1 MIRCGAVLST
11 ISTLITLHMYK
22 YNLNTSEV
30 KNLKEIEMTVDKSRG
45 ITGSDGVQNSNASK
59 KAKAK
64 PEAKQSLQI
73 DMTGGNKNTPQNPLD
88 FIEQISGKKPFEEGS
103 PEMLQF
109 QKINEELSAKY
120 EKMTPEEKAKF
131 DKETEKAFKEHLN
144 EITKDPTVVDR
155 YIEGW
160 KRDFKD
166 VDGVGS
172 ALGAVVKRTRD
183 GFKSIDTVNPLTYVK
198 APVKMAAEKIDGLVS
213 DGDASNLTAGETA
226 WNAAKGAGN
235 VIDYLTSTE
244 GLWVTAATILAAGT
258 GLDAVLSAAP
268 KLAAAAP
275 AANIALGTA
284 GVGLTG
290 KGVYDVATAENEE
303 EAQKGGAEIL
313 TGGMMAGGAVLS
325 SKSSLTAARNAGVE
339 AADPATLSTMGAVK
353 ENFRVAG
360 EGLKVATGLQAP
372 SMYMKIPATAI
383 RFESKPNKVEA
394 YQTTGKADGI
404 VFEKDGKLFVPN
416 KWNPEAPYEV
426 KDGSIIMIYDKA
438 GGDFA
443 VCDPKIFSKTYVN
456 GDGAYDAMKG
466 IKPGETI
473 SATKKAVGGFELVP
487 EGTKV
492 QTLEGEV
499 IVKDGQVV
507 MYDVDGNPYVGDIK
521 NSLFK
526 RNVPV
531 GAEAEKAFKQ
541 IEAGKLFTPAPQTV
555 EQGRNVI
562 LSKMPDNFK
571 TEASELFDK
580 HGGASRYSYNNEPY
594 VYYRSPY
601 DHMDAHQFFDQSE
614 IIKMDIL
621 SKRGINITVSNASY
635 QADWMDG
642 AWVTENGVKTS
653 IIPKVRDYDAVRK
666 FIDAKLAELIK

>member
-1 MIRCGAVLST
+1 
-11 ISTLITLHMYK
+11 
-22 YNLNTSEV
+22 
-30 KNLKEIEMTVDKSRG
+30 MTVDKSRG

-88 FIEQISGKKPFEEGS
+88 FIEQITGNKPFEEGS
-103 PEMLQF
+103 PAMLQF

-120 EKMTPEEKAKF
+120 EKMSPEEKAKF
-131 DKETEKAFKEHLN
+131 DKDAEKAFKNHLK
-144 EITKDPTVVDR
+144 EITKDPSVVDK

-183 GFKSIDTVNPLTYVK
+183 GFETLDNVNPLTYVK
-198 APVKMAAEKIDGLVS
+198 APVKYAAGKVDGFVS
-213 DGDASNLTAGETA
+213 DGDSSTMTAGEKI
-226 WNAAKGAGN
+226 WNGAKGAGS
-235 VIDYLTSTE
+235 VIDYLTTTE
-244 GLWVTAATILAAGT
+244 GLWVLAATVLTAGT
-258 GLDAVLSAAP
+258 ALDAALSVAP

-275 AANIALGTA
+275 AANAAMGTV

-290 KGVYDVATAENEE
+290 KGIYDVATAENEE
-303 EAQKGGAEIL
+303 DAQKGGAEIL
-313 TGGMMAGGAVLS
+313 TGGMMAGGAVAS
-325 SKSSLTAARNAGVE
+325 AKNALTAARNAGVE
-339 AADPATLSTMGAVK
+339 AADPASLTTMGAVK

-372 SMYMKIPATAI
+372 SMFMKIPATAI

-404 VFEKDGKLFVPN
+404 VFEKDGKLYVPN

-438 GGDFA
+438 EADFA
-443 VCDPKIFSKTYVN
+443 VCDPKVFSKTYVN
-456 GDGAYDAMKG
+456 GNGSYDAMKG

-473 SATKKAVGGFELVP
+473 SATKKAVGGFEIVP

-492 QTLEGEV
+492 NTLEGEV
-499 IVKDGQVV
+499 IVKRGQAV
-507 MYDVDGNPYVGDIK
+507 MYDVDGNPYVGDIEK
-521 NSLFK
+521 SLLK

-531 GAEAEKAFKQ
+531 GDKAAEAFEKLRTR
-541 IEAGKLFTPAPQTV
+541 KLWTPEPQTV
-555 EQGRNVI
+555 EQARNLV
-562 LSKMPDNFK
+562 LSEMPDK
-571 TEASELFDK
+571 LKAEATELFNKYAEVRHYDGQK
-580 HGGASRYSYNNEPY
+580 YVRYSSE
-594 VYYRSPY
+594 Y
-601 DHMDAHQFFDQSE
+601 DHKDAYMFLDQVDE
-614 IIKMDIL
+614 VKLDIL
-621 SKRGINITVSNASY
+621 SKRGINIQVDDMAY
-635 QADWMDG
+635 QGSHIQD
-642 AWVTENGVKTS
+642 AWVIENGTKTGLITHDGSPHYDYERVKEIMTF
-653 IIPKVRDYDAVRK
+653 VNN
-666 FIDAKLAELIK
+666 KLAELAK